1 MNGRGAGLAAVI
13 RRADGWGSLGSGGL
27 RSTPPNRNS
36 TVCHGLPHAVDVEGG
51 RQSIS
56 DAGDLD
62 GEVNF
67 RQGGGVGPGQ
77 VGEPGRNVED
87 LLIAEPTTQERHE
100 GNRGCW
106 GGSPMTP
113 SAGETLCD
121 APHDQIVGKPLD
133 ATMS

>member
-1 MNGRGAGLAAVI
+1 MAPGLAAVI
-13 RRADGWGSLGSGGL
+13 RRADGWGSLGSGRL

-36 TVCHGLPHAVDVEGG
+36 TVCHGLTHAVDVVCS

-67 RQGGGVGPGQ
+67 RQSGGVGPGQ

-87 LLIAEPTTQERHE
+87 FLIAEPTT
-100 GNRGCW
+100 
-106 GGSPMTP
+106 
-113 SAGETLCD
+113 
-121 APHDQIVGKPLD
+121 
-133 ATMS
+133 